1 LRELVNAIFYVLR
14 SGCAWRLLPRDFPP
28 CTTVYRWFAEWRDSG
43 LWQQVNQALRE
54 ADRRRKRR
62 KATPTAGIMD
72 SQSVK
77 TSEAGGPRG
86 YDAGKRVK
94 GRKRQV
100 LVDTEGRL
108 LLALVQPADV
118 QDCNGAV
125 SLLSTAQTQLPTLE
139 LVWADAGYDKERV
152 FKASTIVVEIVRKPP
167 GQTGFAVQPRRW
179 VVERFLGWISRNRR
193 LARDLEAL
201 VASAEAFLYAAATMI
216 LLRRLAR
223 C

>member
-1 LRELVNAIFYVLR
+1 MK
-14 SGCAWRLLPRDFPP
+14 P
-28 CTTVYRWFAEWRDSG
+28 
-43 LWQQVNQALRE
+43 
-54 ADRRRKRR
+54 
-62 KATPTAGIMD
+62 
-72 SQSVK
+72 
-77 TSEAGGPRG
+77 SEAGGPRG

-100 LVDTEGRL
+100 LVDTDGRL
-108 LLALVQPADV
+108 LSALVQPADV

-152 FKASTIVVEIVRKPP
+152 FKASTIVVEIVRKTP

-179 VVERFLGWISRNRR
+179 VVERFLAWISRNRR
-193 LARDLEAL
+193 LARDFEAL